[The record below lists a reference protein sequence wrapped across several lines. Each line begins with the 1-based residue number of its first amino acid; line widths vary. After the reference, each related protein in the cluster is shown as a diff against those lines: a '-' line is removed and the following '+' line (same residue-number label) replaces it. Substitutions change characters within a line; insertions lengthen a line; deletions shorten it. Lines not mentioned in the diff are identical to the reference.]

1 MTSMSIRFDSSLQWP
16 DCFSALAAIQD
27 GAWLAALQQARLV
40 QLPAGVRIF
49 GEGDSCQNYLL
60 VLDGVVRV
68 QKLSASGREILLYR
82 VRGGESCVLTTTSL
96 LADRT
101 YKAEAYTE
109 TQVKALALPA
119 AAFSRALEGSPSFRR
134 FALESYGER
143 LADLLML
150 IDAIAFGR
158 LDARL
163 AQRLLD
169 LADADGRLEV
179 KHQDLAREL
188 GTAREVVS
196 RSLKEFEHAGW
207 VNLKRGRIEIL
218 QRRALMDLLK
228 RSAA

>member
-1 MTSMSIRFDSSLQWP
+1 MSISFDSSLQWP
-16 DCFSALAAIQD
+16 ECFTALAGIQD
-27 GAWLAALQQARLV
+27 AAWLAALQQARLV
-40 QLPAGVRIF
+40 RLPAGARIF
-49 GEGDSCQNYLL
+49 GEGDPCLNYLL

-82 VRGGESCVLTTTSL
+82 VRSGESCVLTTTSL

-101 YKAEAYTE
+101 YKAEAYSETE
-109 TQVKALALPA
+109 VKALALPS
-119 AAFSRALEGSPSFRR
+119 AAFSSALEGSPSFRR

-143 LADLLML
+143 LSDLLML

-169 LADADGRLEV
+169 LAEADGTLEV

-196 RSLKEFEHAGW
+196 RSLKAFEQAGW

-218 QRRALMDLLK
+218 QRRALMDLLE
-228 RSAA
+228 RSSA